1 MEFLTVAT
9 QYCGMLE
16 QCQTQ
21 SREELL
27 DCLLRILPV
36 LYWNAQVLPAMETMG
51 QFLPDDQVTEADYEY
66 VRGNARALLDDWD
79 EYEDLVL
86 DEASGRDEC
95 QWVSLSEKLAD
106 VYQPLRNFVWVYQQR
121 LEQCMQDALWLCATV
136 LNSIGGGKIW
146 WTPCDGSTAR
156 STHWTRKGTK
166 TIFDKYDKE
175 AINGLERALFQG
187 RIEVVQSLYEAER
200 AVKYLLSQPILG
212 FDT

>member
-16 QCQTQ
+16 QCQKQ

-27 DCLLRILPV
+27 DSLLRILPV
-36 LYWNAQVLPAMETMG
+36 LYWNAQVLPAMETLG

-106 VYQPLRNFVWVYQQR
+106 VYQPLRNFVCVYQQR
-121 LEQCMQDALWLCATV
+121 LEQCMQDALWAVRDSFELYWGQNLVDT
-136 LNSIGGGKIW
+136 L
-146 WTPCDGSTAR
+146 R
-156 STHWTRKGTK
+156 RLHRL
-166 TIFDKYDKE
+166 KYALDKE
-175 AINGLERALFQG
+175 RNEDDI
-187 RIEVVQSLYEAER
+187 
-200 AVKYLLSQPILG
+200 
-212 FDT
+212 

>member
-16 QCQTQ
+16 QCQKQ
-21 SREELL
+21 SRDELL
-27 DCLLRILPV
+27 DSLLRILPV

-51 QFLPDDQVTEADYEY
+51 QFLLDDQVTEADYEY

-121 LEQCMQDALWLCATV
+121 LEQCMQDALWAVRDSFELYWGQNLVDT
-136 LNSIGGGKIW
+136 L
-146 WTPCDGSTAR
+146 R
-156 STHWTRKGTK
+156 RLHHL
-166 TIFDKYDKE
+166 KYALDKE
-175 AINGLERALFQG
+175 RNEDDI
-187 RIEVVQSLYEAER
+187 
-200 AVKYLLSQPILG
+200 
-212 FDT
+212 